1 MVSFEII
8 EKFCYLGDTKGTGA
22 FDSVMTRI
30 RSKWCE
36 FRDLVALLAIRSKTK
51 SYSVCVSRIMLYGS
65 GTWPVK

>member
-36 FRDLVALLAIRSKTK
+36 FRDLALRA
-51 SYSVCVSRIMLYGS
+51 SRF
-65 GTWPVK
+65 